1 MDPNSGEPG
10 APRGVESRVRAPED
24 RDGDPLVAL
33 RAGDPAPF
41 ERFVAAETPHLLA
54 YFLHLGA
61 ARAEAEDLV
70 QDTLLKVFQSAQHYR
85 PDGRFR
91 GYAYRVARN
100 AWFDR
105 ARRQHRAPRRA
116 TVGGPGVD
124 AGEALDELADLD
136 SAHPGHALAAREE
149 GERIA
154 RALAALPEGQRAAF
168 ELGVVRELPY
178 EDVAAA
184 LEIPVGTVKSRVFH
198 AVRRLRELLAEE
210 PPRTAPATVRRP
222 GIEGGR
228 A

>member
-1 MDPNSGEPG
+1 MDPKSGEPERR
-10 APRGVESRVRAPED
+10 PRVVPGVQAPED

-33 RAGDPAPF
+33 QAGDPAPF
-41 ERFVAAETPHLLA
+41 ERFVAGETPHLLA

-70 QDTLLKVFQSAQHYR
+70 QDTLLKVFQSAAHYR

-91 GYAYRVARN
+91 GFAYRVARN

-105 ARRQHRAPRRA
+105 VRRQQRAPRTGAGWGFDRGA
-116 TVGGPGVD
+116 DVD
-124 AGEALDELADLD
+124 QALLEELADPAQPAP
-136 SAHPGHALAAREE
+136 SSALAEREE
-149 GERIA
+149 GRRIA

-198 AVRRLRELLAEE
+198 AVRRLRELLAER
-210 PPRTAPATVRRP
+210 PRGTAGET
-222 GIEGGR
+222 GGR
-228 A
+228 P